1 MNFLLYLLGSAVL
14 ISGAAWIASA
24 LGAAP
29 TMITVSAAIL
39 LAAAAALGVSAFA
52 RTARRS

>member
-29 TMITVSAAIL
+29 TLVTASAGIL
-39 LAAAAALGVSAFA
+39 LAAAAAVGASAFA
-52 RTARRS
+52 RTAR